1 MNYTFKPE
9 DITVCTWTSANT
21 GGFNLNVPSGVK
33 VTHIPTGQQFTCEE
47 HRSQHRNRVVC
58 LDMLEEYL
66 RSLPPQQTTQDS
78 HFAKLMKTAVDIDG
92 SKCIMIPE
100 EVESEGDFIKW
111 VDGLD

>member
-1 MNYTFKPE
+1 MSYSFKPE
-9 DITVCTWTSANT
+9 DVIVTTFQTKKV
-21 GGFNLNVPSGVK
+21 GGWNLNGVNGIK

-47 HRSQHRNRVVC
+47 HRSQHRNRMVC